1 MDIKIRKLRAVV
13 VWIVVAAMLFLTG
26 CNDAETPEQAIRSF
40 NSKMNDCEYKA
51 AFAYVQDYDGLSF
64 DKGDKNGTRQIV
76 DAVAKTLK
84 IEIIDIQTAGA
95 TGAATLNIQ
104 TVDLRAVYGK
114 AAATVTNG
122 YVDTVLGGAKISA
135 EQMRDALVAEIVHEA
150 ALSDAEKAVTECT
163 VNLSK
168 KKDHW
173 YIILDTTSFN
183 IIMGYINDANTM
195 VENGDF
201 TSFAAVTVSDSDA
214 NSVESNTGE
223 DDNNGEDITFND

>member
-1 MDIKIRKLRAVV
+1 
-13 VWIVVAAMLFLTG
+13 MLLLTA
-26 CNDAETPEQAIRSF
+26 CNDAETAEQAIRGF
-40 NSKMNDCEYKA
+40 NSKMNDCDYKG
-51 AFAYVQDYDGLSF
+51 AFAYVDEYDGLSF
-64 DKGDKNGTRQIV
+64 DKGDKNGTKQIV
-76 DAVAKTLK
+76 DAVAKTLE
-84 IEIIDIQTAGA
+84 IEIIDIQTTGA
-95 TGAATLNIQ
+95 TGAATLSVE
-104 TVDLRAVYGK
+104 TVDLRDVYGK

-150 ALSDAEKAVTECT
+150 ALSDVKKATTECT
-163 VNLSK
+163 VNLTK

-183 IIMGYINDANTM
+183 VIMGYINDANTM

-214 NSVESNTGE
+214 TGNVESNAGE
-223 DDNNGEDITFND
+223 DENSTESIVFND